1 MRILITNESRGVH
14 GGIETYLRAVSLRLV
29 AGGHEL
35 AWLFGASDSGG
46 PGVDTGHDERSWR
59 TADGADA
66 RAAIDGWRPDVVYAN
81 GLHDP
86 DWDSWL
92 ARRFPTYY
100 FAHGFFGACISGR
113 KCNGVG
119 ALRVC
124 QRTLGPS
131 CLVHY
136 LPQRC
141 GGRSPVRMF
150 RDYGRE
156 RHRQRNLH
164 EFAAIIVAST
174 YMAQEYQRQG
184 ISSDRVHVV
193 PLFPVGIAP
202 DPDPPA
208 RRSSWTNNVLLVS
221 RLTDIKGADFVVEAV
236 SIAGGILG
244 RSLRLVVLGDGP
256 RRAGI
261 ENDAARSHVSVDMVG
276 WADIERRNTAM
287 RDADALLVPSVW
299 PEPFGLVG
307 IEAGC
312 VGVPSV
318 AFAVGGTGDWLKS
331 GESGESAA
339 GGAPSA
345 KALGEALARVLASP
359 DTHHRLRI
367 GAWQVSQQ
375 FGIDRHVDHLTRI
388 LDSGRPR

>member
-1 MRILITNESRGVH
+1 
-14 GGIETYLRAVSLRLV
+14 
-29 AGGHEL
+29 
-35 AWLFGASDSGG
+35 
-46 PGVDTGHDERSWR
+46 
-59 TADGADA
+59 
-66 RAAIDGWRPDVVYAN
+66 
-81 GLHDP
+81 
-86 DWDSWL
+86 
-92 ARRFPTYY
+92 
-100 FAHGFFGACISGR
+100 
-113 KCNGVG
+113 
-119 ALRVC
+119 
-124 QRTLGPS
+124 
-131 CLVHY
+131 
-136 LPQRC
+136 
-141 GGRSPVRMF
+141 MF

-244 RSLRLVVLGDGP
+244 RSLRLVVVGDGP

-261 ENDAARSHVSVDMVG
+261 ENDAARSQVSVDMVG

-345 KALGEALARVLASP
+345 KTLGEALARVLASP